1 MKLFKLLLAAIC
13 FTGLSISQAFAGDI
27 QNSSDLLSEI
37 SKSKD
42 KQVVLV
48 NFYASWCGPCR
59 AEIPHLISIRKKYS
73 ENDLK
78 IIAINLDDSK
88 NTMEKFNKEM
98 GINYSTYHDSG
109 SIQQFF
115 MVQGIPFNLVYGKNG
130 DAVYAD
136 SGIISEQR
144 LTEIIEYGLQ
154 K

>member
-13 FTGLSISQAFAGDI
+13 FISLSISQAFAGDI

-98 GINYSTYHDSG
+98 GINYSTFHDSG